1 MRFLRLA
8 LALVIVTS
16 SPLAARET
24 AKATTDRYEFRAEHD
39 PNGTGK
45 FYLGREIAHVMGHQ
59 AAGWL
64 ERPEREE
71 EERTDLL
78 IDSLK
83 LQPGEVVADIGAGSG
98 YFSWRMGRILA
109 PTGKVLAVDIQQEML
124 DLLMRNMAKRRVKN
138 VVPVLGTNSDPKLP
152 NEAVDTILMVD
163 VYHEFDQPYE
173 MTEAMLRGL
182 KPGGRI
188 VFVEFRGEDL
198 TVPIK
203 TVHKMTEAQVKKEM
217 AVFPQLKWEQ
227 TIAALPQQH
236 IIIFRK
242 K

>member
-1 MRFLRLA
+1 MRFLRLV
-8 LALVIVTS
+8 LALFIVAST
-16 SPLAARET
+16 PVTARET
-24 AKATTDRYEFRAEHD
+24 TKVSPDRYEFRTEHD
-39 PNGTGK
+39 PNGIGK
-45 FYLGREIAHVMGHQ
+45 FYLGREIARVMGHQ

-109 PTGKVLAVDIQQEML
+109 PAGKVFAVDIQQEML

-138 VVPVLGTNSDPKLP
+138 VVPVLGTVSDPKLP
-152 NEAVDTILMVD
+152 AESVDTILMVD
-163 VYHEFDQPYE
+163 VYHEFEHPYE
-173 MTEAMLRGL
+173 MVEAMLHGL

-188 VFVEFRGEDL
+188 VFVEFRGEDP
-198 TVPIK
+198 TIPIK

-217 AVFPQLKWEQ
+217 AAFPQLKWEQ
-227 TIAALPQQH
+227 TIGVLPQQH